1 VLSVLG
7 MTMAGTDTRE
17 SLKYKL
23 TGTKGGLDTWGF
35 EYVKNL
41 SGEIGHEWQAR
52 KKDGK
57 DIADLK
63 ALVDEIVPFNVKH
76 GSEPEAC
83 DLLMEV
89 DLLPQIMEHINDSN
103 YARIALY
110 LTSCAAYVPEPDD
123 TMVYK
128 VVFDIYKKV
137 DRFSEALRVAIRLN
151 DSTMAQ
157 EVLDACEDELHKK
170 QLCFMVARN
179 GALNL
184 TTEDDSL
191 NELLGN
197 AQLSEHFLS
206 LARDLDVYEAKTPEE
221 IYKTHLTET
230 RGGHAGHE
238 SARANLASTFVN
250 GFVNA
255 GFGHDSLLTGESK
268 ELSKWIYKCGAKESA
283 HGKMSAAAS
292 IGMILMW
299 DVDMGLNQVVRL
311 QEMEDDHI
319 QAGASLASGIVS
331 ANVRN
336 ECDPV
341 LALLTEQLEDK
352 QMASCRRI
360 GAALGLGLAYAGT
373 QKEEILDLLTPIIVD
388 PDIEVDLFSLAS
400 LSLGYIFVGTGK
412 ADIAENIIQGL
423 MDRYD
428 QAKEEDQ
435 KIIKD
440 PMSRFACLGLGL
452 LFLGQQEAADITM
465 AALMAVPGQ
474 IGQYAQFTVETC
486 AYAGSGNVMK
496 IQKLLGVCAE
506 HLEENNAHQAVAA
519 LGIALISMGEEVGA
533 EMSSRSFEHMLQ
545 YGEVNLRRVVPLG
558 TAMLHMSNPKP
569 TVIDMLSKLSHDGD
583 PEVAQGAIMS
593 LGFVGSG
600 TNNSRIALQLRN
612 LSTYWGKDANT
623 LFVVRLAQGMLH
635 MGKGLMTLSPTYSDR
650 LLTSPT
656 ALAGILT
663 VMHSCL
669 DLKGIILSQYHYMLY
684 MIAPAMQPRMLVTL
698 DQDLKPLPVSVRVGQ
713 AVDVVG
719 QAGKP
724 KSITGFATHTTPVLV
739 AYDQRAELANE
750 QYLALTSVL
759 EGFVILKPNPD
770 WKPEGEKISPTKKK
784 GTEMEIQGD
793 DDLKKLALKMA
804 NVRPDQRMYGK

>member
-1 VLSVLG
+1 
-7 MTMAGTDTRE
+7 
-17 SLKYKL
+17 
-23 TGTKGGLDTWGF
+23 
-35 EYVKNL
+35 
-41 SGEIGHEWQAR
+41 
-52 KKDGK
+52 
-57 DIADLK
+57 
-63 ALVDEIVPFNVKH
+63 
-76 GSEPEAC
+76 
-83 DLLMEV
+83 
-89 DLLPQIMEHINDSN
+89 MEHINDAN
-103 YARIALY
+103 YSRIALY
-110 LTSCAAYVPEPDD
+110 LTSCAAYVPEPEDS
-123 TMVYK
+123 MVYK

-137 DRFSEALRVAIRLN
+137 DRYAEALRIAIRLS
-151 DSTMAQ
+151 DSKMAQ
-157 EVLDACEDELHKK
+157 EVLDACKDELQKK

-184 TTEDDSL
+184 TTDNDSL

-221 IYKTHLTET
+221 IYKSHLTET
-230 RGGHAGHE
+230 RGGLENRE

-255 GFGHDSLLTGESK
+255 GFGHDKLLTGESQV
-268 ELSKWIYKCGAKESA
+268 LSKWIYKCGAKDSA

-388 PDIEVDLFSLAS
+388 PDIDVDLFSLAS
-400 LSLGYIFVGTGK
+400 LSLGYIFAGTGK
-412 ADIAENIIQGL
+412 GDIADNIIQGL

-452 LFLGQQEAADITM
+452 LFLGTQEAADVTM
-465 AALMAVPGQ
+465 MALEAVPGQ
-474 IGQYAQFTVETC
+474 IGQYAQFTVEIC

-519 LGIALISMGEEVGA
+519 LGIALISMGEEMGA

-545 YGEVNLRRVVPLG
+545 YGEVYLYNICNFH
-558 TAMLHMSNPKP
+558 THM
-569 TVIDMLSKLSHDGD
+569 
-583 PEVAQGAIMS
+583 
-593 LGFVGSG
+593 
-600 TNNSRIALQLRN
+600 RYYR
-612 LSTYWGKDANT
+612 
-623 LFVVRLAQGMLH
+623 
-635 MGKGLMTLSPTYSDR
+635 
-650 LLTSPT
+650 
-656 ALAGILT
+656 
-663 VMHSCL
+663 C
-669 DLKGIILSQYHYMLY
+669 
-684 MIAPAMQPRMLVTL
+684 
-698 DQDLKPLPVSVRVGQ
+698 
-713 AVDVVG
+713 
-719 QAGKP
+719 
-724 KSITGFATHTTPVLV
+724 
-739 AYDQRAELANE
+739 
-750 QYLALTSVL
+750 
-759 EGFVILKPNPD
+759 
-770 WKPEGEKISPTKKK
+770 
-784 GTEMEIQGD
+784 
-793 DDLKKLALKMA
+793 
-804 NVRPDQRMYGK
+804 

>member
-1 VLSVLG
+1 MVPSR
-7 MTMAGTDTRE
+7 TDTRE

-23 TGTKGGLDTWGF
+23 SGKKGGLDTWGF

-41 SGEIGHEWQAR
+41 AGEIGQEWAAR
-52 KKDGK
+52 KKVEK
-57 DIADLK
+57 DTADLK

-83 DLLMEV
+83 DLLIEV
-89 DLLPQIMEHINDSN
+89 DFLPDIMEHVNEGNFS
-103 YARIALY
+103 RIALY

-123 TMVYK
+123 SKMYK
-128 VVFDIYKKV
+128 VVFDIYKKEN
-137 DRFSEALRVAIRLN
+137 RYAEALRIAIRLN
-151 DSTMAQ
+151 DSELAQ
-157 EVLDACEDELHKK
+157 GVLDACDDELQKK
-170 QLCFMVARN
+170 QLCFMVARH

-206 LARDLDVYEAKTPEE
+206 LARDLDVFEAKTPEE
-221 IYKTHLTET
+221 IYKSHLTET
-230 RGGHAGHE
+230 RGGHE
-238 SARANLASTFVN
+238 NIQSARANLASTFVN
-250 GFVNA
+250 GFVNG
-255 GFGHDSLLTGESK
+255 GFGHDSLLTGDSK
-268 ELSKWIYKCGAKESA
+268 ELSKWIYKCGSKESA

-311 QEMEDDHI
+311 QEIMDDHI

-341 LALLTEQLEDK
+341 LALLTEQLEDSG
-352 QMASCRRI
+352 MATCRRI

-373 QKEEILDLLTPIIVD
+373 QKEEALVLLTPIIVD
-388 PDIEVDLFSLAS
+388 PDIDVDLFSLAS
-400 LSLGYIFVGTGK
+400 LALGYIFVGTGK

-423 MDRYD
+423 MDRYMT
-428 QAKEEDQ
+428 ATEENQ
-435 KIIKD
+435 KVLKD
-440 PMSRFACLGLGL
+440 PISRMACLGLGL
-452 LFLGQQEAADITM
+452 LFLGLQEAADVTM
-465 AALMAVPGQ
+465 AALEAVPGQ

-486 AYAGSGNVMK
+486 AYSGSGNVMK

-519 LGIALISMGEEVGA
+519 LGIALISMGEEMGA

-545 YGEVNLRRVVPLG
+545 YGEVNLRRLVPLG
-558 TAMLHMSNPKP
+558 VSMLHMSNPKP
-569 TVIDMLSKLSHDGD
+569 TVIDLLSKLSHDGD
-583 PEVAQGAIMS
+583 HEVAQNAILS

-623 LFVVRLAQGMLH
+623 LFVVRLAQGLLH
-635 MGKGLMTLSPTYSDR
+635 MGKGLMTLSPTYSDK

-663 VMHSCL
+663 VMHSCM
-669 DLKGIILSQYHYMLY
+669 DIKNIILGPYHYMLY

-698 DQDLKPLPVSVRVGQ
+698 DEDLKSLPVSVRVGQ
-713 AVDVVG
+713 AVDITG
-719 QAGKP
+719 LAGKP

-739 AYDQRAELANE
+739 AYDQRAELATE
-750 QYLALTSVL
+750 QYLPLTSVL
-759 EGFVILKPNPD
+759 EGFVILKPNPE
-770 WKPEGEKISPTKKK
+770 WKSEADKESPSKKK
-784 GTEMEIQGD
+784 EAAMEIQGD
-793 DDLKKLALKMA
+793 DDLKKMALKMA
-804 NVRPDQRMYGK
+804 NVRPDQRMYDK